1 MHHSLASNPTH
12 SAGPARTQF
21 ILYPPQKGSH
31 LAPYT
36 APQHLFSSACKAP
49 SLALASALQTPP
61 KSMTLYYTCLLAL
74 NFITHLGPNS
84 HTYPGQ
90 RCPTPL
96 EHDVDGTSLTAH
108 DRGGNRTAPSRARQL
123 PPGGSLLGAG
133 VRASASQCLEQT
145 FPS

>member
-31 LAPYT
+31 LAPCT

-96 EHDVDGTSLTAH
+96 EHDVMGLPLLPTTGEAT
-108 DRGGNRTAPSRARQL
+108 GQL
-123 PPGGSLLGAG
+123 LPEPASCLLGAACWELESG
-133 VRASASQCLEQT
+133 PLLLSA
-145 FPS
+145 